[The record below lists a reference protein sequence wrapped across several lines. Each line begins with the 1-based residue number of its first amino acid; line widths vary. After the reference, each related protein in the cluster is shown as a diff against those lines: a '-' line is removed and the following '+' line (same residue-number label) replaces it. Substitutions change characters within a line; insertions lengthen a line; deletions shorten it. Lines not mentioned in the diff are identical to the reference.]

1 MLFTGEKTLIELFLK
16 YQSPSY
22 HQLTSADVSLKS
34 NSICS
39 NEDRAQHRFKNE
51 WTLVRLFLINHAL
64 LLSAR
69 SKSRGE
75 AWRCVVKNVMPQLFL
90 STGFSNPFS
99 M

>member
-1 MLFTGEKTLIELFLK
+1 M
-16 YQSPSY
+16 SPA
-22 HQLTSADVSLKS
+22 L
-34 NSICS
+34 ICS

-90 STGFSNPFS
+90 STGFSNPFLNVKILRGLS
-99 M
+99 LITMTS

>member
-1 MLFTGEKTLIELFLK
+1 MILVVLDNQNTKNKVTK
-16 YQSPSY
+16 
-22 HQLTSADVSLKS
+22 
-34 NSICS
+34 ICNEPGINLL

-51 WTLVRLFLINHAL
+51 WTLVTLFLINHAL